1 MKGLTMVTTKLKQ
14 LTIDFIESMVLQK
27 TCFCVEN
34 QGGDLFQHPT
44 SEDGIPENSLLI
56 DVQSANVLCIV
67 HKGLNTKNQANFNNI
82 LQDEYKFA
90 SLLDKMWDWVSLK
103 RN

>member
-1 MKGLTMVTTKLKQ
+1 MKITKLKQ

-34 QGGDLFQHPT
+34 QGGDLFQHPA

-56 DVQSANVLCIV
+56 DVQNANVLCIV
-67 HKGLNTKNQANFNNI
+67 YEGLNAKNQANFNNI
-82 LQDEYKFA
+82 LQDEYTFA
-90 SLLDKMWDWVSLK
+90 SLLDEMWNWVSLK
-103 RN
+103 RD